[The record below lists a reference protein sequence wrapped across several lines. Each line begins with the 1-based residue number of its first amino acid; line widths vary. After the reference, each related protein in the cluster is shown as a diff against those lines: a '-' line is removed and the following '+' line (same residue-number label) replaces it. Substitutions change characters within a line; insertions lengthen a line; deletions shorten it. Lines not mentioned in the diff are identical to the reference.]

1 MADTTK
7 AGDCGV
13 DGSEANATKDN
24 GGPRV
29 ESRRVDI
36 VTSTYTG

>member
-1 MADTTK
+1 MADTTE
-7 AGDCGV
+7 AGGCGV
-13 DGSEANATKDN
+13 DRDEANAIGDD
-24 GGPRV
+24 GRPRT